1 MLVHVLNSRLY
12 SAVYAAHALSN
23 AASSLILLCSS
34 QVLVYGPGL
43 LVASEVFLGRT
54 GVLVRGSL
62 ERDKGEGGGGSLT
75 ESLGLAGPAGVG
87 RAGGET
93 RSV

>member
-1 MLVHVLNSRLY
+1 MLVLVLNSRLY

-43 LVASEVFLGRT
+43 LVASEVFSGRA

-62 ERDKGEGGGGSLT
+62 KWKEEKKRGGCGSLT
-75 ESLGLAGPAGVG
+75 GSLGLG

-93 RSV
+93 C